1 MEKVLA
7 EWVLLLSDQQAAALP
22 AGIDEQMSLL
32 IEYLRNI
39 AVFSSWIMLKRSCAR
54 GAGRPLSEGYERY
67 GQLMRRIGE
76 MRHQSCLLLTSREKP
91 RVCLSRRADYP
102 VRTLSLSNA

>member
-1 MEKVLA
+1 MALVRNAPPMEKVLA

-32 IEYLRNI
+32 IGICNNI

-54 GAGRPLSEGYERY
+54 GSGPATIEGYERY
-67 GQLMRRIGE
+67 GS
-76 MRHQSCLLLTSREKP
+76 SCGGSGK
-91 RVCLSRRADYP
+91 
-102 VRTLSLSNA
+102 